1 MLKIYDP
8 IYYVFMDGG
17 PWERLEDPFDTNW
30 FVTDED
36 LPETELLL
44 DDVSFQEAYDYLR
57 DNYISGVRT
66 CRTIFKNKP
75 QLSLLYFN
83 TIDRKYIKKCE
94 RFSLIAKNKL
104 RKNVTLDWILKHLEA
119 DQAIQY
125 FKERGIK
132 MSDNKDK
139 VKGCVHP
146 EDSWLNYGCGDCG
159 DYADNNG
166 CRGPRGR
173 MDIKNNEQ
181 L

>member
-8 IYYVFMDGG
+8 IYAVSIDGG

-44 DDVSFQEAYDYLR
+44 DNVSFQEAYDYLR
-57 DNYISGVRT
+57 DNYISGAGT
-66 CRTIFKNKP
+66 CTTFFKDKP

-83 TIDRKYIKKCE
+83 SIDRKCIKKCE
-94 RFSLIAKNKL
+94 WFCLLVKNRL

-125 FKERGIK
+125 LTERGMGICPIK
-132 MSDNKDK
+132 KT
-139 VKGCVHP
+139 
-146 EDSWLNYGCGDCG
+146 
-159 DYADNNG
+159 
-166 CRGPRGR
+166 
-173 MDIKNNEQ
+173 
-181 L
+181 

>member
-8 IYYVFMDGG
+8 IYSVSIDGG
-17 PWERLEDPFDTNW
+17 PWKRLEDPLDTNW

-36 LPETELLL
+36 IPETELLL

-57 DNYISGVRT
+57 DNYISGART
-66 CRTIFKNKP
+66 CTTFFKDKP

-94 RFSLIAKNKL
+94 GFCLRAENRL

-125 FKERGIK
+125 LTERGMGICPIAK
-132 MSDNKDK
+132 TK
-139 VKGCVHP
+139 
-146 EDSWLNYGCGDCG
+146 
-159 DYADNNG
+159 
-166 CRGPRGR
+166 
-173 MDIKNNEQ
+173 
-181 L
+181 